1 MEANGTS
8 DQILDCQWV
17 IMNTASKHG
26 KLLRHKARP
35 ETLGN
40 QQHDCGLPTRA
51 TALAMTL
58 PRVLSAM
65 VANFDLH
72 TLQTYSLNA
81 LVHTDLD
88 ELVPQQEEV
97 VEVVNKRKIVHT
109 QPLNDKAASP
119 RGQ

>member
-1 MEANGTS
+1 VIHTIQIPDLPDLLDINPWIMDYKEAIGTS

-17 IMNTASKHG
+17 IMNTTSKHG

-58 PRVLSAM
+58 PTRYPWIASVTTRRAGKSEFRL
-65 VANFDLH
+65 LG
-72 TLQTYSLNA
+72 
-81 LVHTDLD
+81 
-88 ELVPQQEEV
+88 
-97 VEVVNKRKIVHT
+97 IVIT
-109 QPLNDKAASP
+109 QRSHIFE
-119 RGQ
+119 R